1 VERTRYSRLRVSRY
15 EGDDWGGGGPAAEQ
29 MSNWQDWFWPPV
41 WSSWALVLVAGW
53 AGWVALKTLDALE
66 RQASIARDTLVL
78 TQRPKLIVRNVV
90 LMSPLQEPPP
100 GPDPWF
106 YKGARLSGQFY
117 VVNVGG
123 TPATITESGCW
134 VVWKVNNQSL
144 AGLPMRRPYEGQ
156 NGNNP
161 VLATLNPGESA
172 PGIFQSD
179 EYLDDEINQVRGGSW
194 RLYVLGWVEYLDER
208 KVKRR
213 TGFCRQY
220 DVNKR
225 RFFAVKNDPD
235 YEHAE

>member
-1 VERTRYSRLRVSRY
+1 
-15 EGDDWGGGGPAAEQ
+15 
-29 MSNWQDWFWPPV
+29 M
-41 WSSWALVLVAGW
+41 
-53 AGWVALKTLDALE
+53 
-66 RQASIARDTLVL
+66 

-90 LMSPLQEPPP
+90 LKSPLKEPPP

-106 YKGARLSGQFY
+106 YNGARLSGQFY

-134 VVWKVNNQSL
+134 VVWKINKLPL
-144 AGLPMRRPYEGQ
+144 AELPMQRPYEGE

-161 VLATLNPGESA
+161 VVAVLNPGESA

-179 EYLDDEINQVRGGSW
+179 DFMGGEIDPIRKGLWS
-194 RLYVLGWVEYLDER
+194 LYVMGWVEYTDER

-213 TGFCRQY
+213 TAFCRKY
-220 DVNKR
+220 DADRR
-225 RFFAVKNDPD
+225 RFFAVENDLD

>member
-1 VERTRYSRLRVSRY
+1 
-15 EGDDWGGGGPAAEQ
+15 

-41 WSSWALVLVAGW
+41 WSSWALVLVAGWAGWVALKTWSSWALVLVAGW

-90 LMSPLQEPPP
+90 LKSPLKEPPP
-100 GPDPWF
+100 VPDPWL
-106 YKGARLSGQFY
+106 YNGARVSGQFY

-134 VVWKVNNQSL
+134 VVWKVNKLPL
-144 AGLPMRRPYEGQ
+144 AELPMQRPYEGE

-161 VLATLNPGESA
+161 VVAVLNPGESV

-179 EYLDDEINQVRGGSW
+179 DFMGGEIDRVRAGNW
-194 RLYVLGWVEYLDER
+194 PLYVLGWVEYLDER

-213 TGFCRQY
+213 TAFCRKY
-220 DVNKR
+220 DANR
-225 RFFAVKNDPD
+225 LRFFPVEDDPD